1 MNLASW
7 IILVV
12 VIAIVALAIRA
23 TFFKKNRKGGC
34 CDTGDSPVTCDAC
47 HCSSC
52 SSCPINKNTL
62 QPTIKPIE
70 K

>member
-7 IILVV
+7 IIL
-12 VIAIVALAIRA
+12 AIVITIVAFAIRA
-23 TFFKKNRKGGC
+23 TFSKKDHKGGC
-34 CDTGDSPVTCDAC
+34 CDTGDPPATCDSC

-62 QPTIKPIE
+62 QPTIKLIE